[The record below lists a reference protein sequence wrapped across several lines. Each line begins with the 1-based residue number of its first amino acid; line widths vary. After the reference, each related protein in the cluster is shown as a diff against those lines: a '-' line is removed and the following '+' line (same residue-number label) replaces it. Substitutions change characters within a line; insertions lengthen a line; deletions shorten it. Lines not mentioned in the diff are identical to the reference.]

1 MNKLNNLKKKLL
13 YRASYRGTKEMDIL
27 LGDFVNYYIDK
38 FNEDE
43 LNSLNSF
50 LNLEDE
56 IIYSLYNN
64 SISTE
69 NIKEKKIANLLKNFR
84 IYSME

>member
-1 MNKLNNLKKKLL
+1 MNKLNNLRKKLL

-27 LGDFVNYYIDK
+27 LGSFVSHYIDK
-38 FNEDE
+38 FDEDE

-56 IIYSLYNN
+56 IIYNLYNN
-64 SISTE
+64 NVTTK
-69 NIKEKKIANLLKNFR
+69 NIKEKKIANLLKSFK
-84 IYSME
+84 I

>member
-84 IYSME
+84 I

>member
-1 MNKLNNLKKKLL
+1 MNKLNNLRKKLL

-27 LGDFVNYYIDK
+27 LGGFVSHYIDK
-38 FNEDE
+38 FDEDE

-56 IIYSLYNN
+56 IIYNLYNN
-64 SISTE
+64 NVTTK
-69 NIKEKKIANLLKNFR
+69 NIKEKKIANLLKSFK
-84 IYSME
+84 I